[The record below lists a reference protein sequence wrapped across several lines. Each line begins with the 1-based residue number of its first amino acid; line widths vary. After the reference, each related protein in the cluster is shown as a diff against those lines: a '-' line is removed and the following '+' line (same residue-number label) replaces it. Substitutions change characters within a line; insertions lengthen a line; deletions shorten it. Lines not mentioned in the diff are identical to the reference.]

1 MTLEIDGRIARG
13 AFERGVAFSV
23 ARGEV
28 LGLVGRNGAGKSTVL
43 HTIAG
48 LVRMKSGSLSFDS
61 NTWDGGNMFVHAE
74 DRNCSLLFQDLRLFP
89 TMSAIDNV
97 AFAARSRGADRAGAR
112 DAARDALERTGAL
125 HLVDRRPSTLSG
137 GERQR
142 VAVARALVSRPD
154 VLLLDE
160 PFAAVDAD
168 SRGPLRDTLSG
179 ILAGFGGC
187 TVLVSHDRADIEN
200 LAHRTVDLG

>member
-1 MTLEIDGRIARG
+1 MTLSIDGRVGRDS
-13 AFERGVAFSV
+13 FELGVSFEV
-23 ARGEV
+23 ERGEV

-48 LVRMKSGSLSFDS
+48 LVRMRSGSLSFGDV
-61 NTWDGGNMFVHAE
+61 TWDGGTELVHAE

-89 TMSAIDNV
+89 TMSALENV
-97 AFAARSRGADRAGAR
+97 AFASRARGAGREAARSAALVALAG
-112 DAARDALERTGAL
+112 TGVD
-125 HLVDRRPSTLSG
+125 HLADRRPSGLSG

-142 VAVARALVSRPD
+142 VALARAIVARPD

-168 SRGPLRDTLSG
+168 SRGPLREL
-179 ILAGFGGC
+179 LAGVLPDFGGC
-187 TVLVSHDRADIEN
+187 AILVSHERADIET
-200 LAHRTVDLG
+200 LASRTVTLG